1 MRLCSV
7 TVIGAALALILMPA
21 RARADLFLTMG
32 SASASLLERDPVS
45 MSVESANH
53 NIRLWDIVPEM
64 TSPFFSPLGGG
75 PQTDVGRFDTSDS
88 NYDFIA
94 DFIAPQFSYG
104 ADEWRDLYRMQ
115 GFTDPVPE
123 PSLAL
128 LMTGGLFAI
137 AWRSRQISKAARR

>member
-104 ADEWRDLYRMQ
+104 AAAW
-115 GFTDPVPE
+115 
-123 PSLAL
+123 
-128 LMTGGLFAI
+128 GGPCPI
-137 AWRSRQISKAARR
+137 DGYT